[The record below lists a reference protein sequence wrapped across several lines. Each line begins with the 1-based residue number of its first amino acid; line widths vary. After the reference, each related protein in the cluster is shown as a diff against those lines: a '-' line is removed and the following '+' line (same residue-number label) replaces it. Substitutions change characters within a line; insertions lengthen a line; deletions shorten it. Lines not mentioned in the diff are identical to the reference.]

1 MLKVIDLDNQGK
13 DEGFVFVLS
22 ISGEKIGVTD
32 QEVVELVKQKY
43 SSVKSGKRTTG
54 KKPASQDAGQIE
66 SQGANLG
73 ESENRTESSG
83 HEIAS
88 EGAHAH

>member
-32 QEVVELVKQKY
+32 QEVMELIKQKY
-43 SSVKSGKRTTG
+43 SNVKSAKRTAA
-54 KKPASQDAGQIE
+54 KKTTAQDSSNAE
-66 SQGANLG
+66 SQIVPMGDQ
-73 ESENRTESSG
+73 ENRMESSQ
-83 HEIAS
+83 EASS
-88 EGAHAH
+88 EGSHAH